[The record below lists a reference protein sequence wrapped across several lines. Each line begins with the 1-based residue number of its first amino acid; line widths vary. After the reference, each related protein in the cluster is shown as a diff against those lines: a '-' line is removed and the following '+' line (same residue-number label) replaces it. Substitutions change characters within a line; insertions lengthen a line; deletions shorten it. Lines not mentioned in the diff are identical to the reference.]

1 MKTFEKDNIRV
12 TIKKFANGYLATVD
26 YLDKDGDVEFGYTG
40 EFNKSAYGAAQ
51 NALAFFAN
59 AFKRE

>member
-26 YLDKDGDVEFGYTG
+26 KLDEDGDVEFGCTG
-40 EFNKSAYGAAQ
+40 EFNKNAYGAAQ
-51 NALAFFAN
+51 NALSFFTN
-59 AFKRE
+59 AFKQE